1 MRFLVRAPLFLI
13 IFSFGY
19 FNAHAAEG
27 RGVEYEELDKNTTM
41 QAVLA
46 TLQEI
51 GFNIESVDT
60 TQWTV
65 KSVRYV
71 EKYGKQLAMNLSLEQ
86 TAKGVLVQAEV
97 LVNKEPLPQYHIAYH
112 NFFVGL
118 EQFVS
123 QLRHSQIVSRLRS
136 SQN

>member
-1 MRFLVRAPLFLI
+1 MKFLFRSLLFLV
-13 IFSFGY
+13 IFSLGY
-19 FNAHAAEG
+19 FDAHAAEG

-41 QAVLA
+41 QAALA
-46 TLQEI
+46 TLQEF
-51 GFNIESVDT
+51 GFRIESVDT

-86 TAKGVLVQAEV
+86 TAKGVLVQAEM